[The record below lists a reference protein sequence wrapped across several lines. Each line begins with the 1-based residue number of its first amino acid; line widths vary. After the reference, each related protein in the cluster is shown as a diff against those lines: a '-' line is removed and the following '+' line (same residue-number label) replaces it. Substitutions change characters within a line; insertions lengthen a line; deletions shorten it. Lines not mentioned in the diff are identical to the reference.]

1 MVPFPHARFFF
12 LFFNCLLKKGWI
24 LGDAF
29 LNKYY
34 TAFDFE
40 NQRLGL
46 APAAE
51 YADDRCDRD
60 LDMDVTNFWKNVYGN
75 EDEDVF
81 DPDEYL
87 PDTSN
92 NLDPVGDSDN
102 DSDPVDG
109 NAVESGSDN
118 GIEVGIDQVEQI
130 QPEIGEEPA
139 EVDGD
144 DNDALD
150 DDFFKDQDE
159 SFEVPPPPPQSD
171 ALGDINNDGPGP
183 SQDAVDS
190 WVDEVIDS
198 AGGIP
203 DDEAVSFPDEF
214 PEDSPPS
221 ENGDSSEPDDDAV
234 EADQP
239 GGNPNEAIYEDDNFN
254 VANFLDDNTLDDV
267 FVDLPPASAPFH
279 HEDPDT
285 VDVPSIGGVQKA
297 AKSPHYGLT
306 GTILVIAIMVPII
319 AVLMHRRKSKPSS
332 VSKQQDLFQKTY
344 NRAEKKMLKE
354 HRNLNYRNHTSPRE
368 MDAIDVALDEL
379 SYTHE
384 SFHDEEGGPKEGGNG
399 EDVEDE
405 FVLDSDIL
413 RHMN

>member
-1 MVPFPHARFFF
+1 M
-12 LFFNCLLKKGWI
+12 LKKGWI

-46 APAAE
+46 APSAE
-51 YADDRCDRD
+51 YADDRCERD

-81 DPDEYL
+81 DPGEYL

-92 NLDPVGDSDN
+92 NLDPVGESDN
-102 DSDPVDG
+102 GNDPANG

-130 QPEIGEEPA
+130 QTEIGTEPA

-144 DNDALD
+144 NTDSLD

-171 ALGDINNDGPGP
+171 ALGDINNTDGPGP

-203 DDEAVSFPDEF
+203 KDEAVSFPDEF

-221 ENGDSSEPDDDAV
+221 ENGDDAV

-239 GGNPNEAIYEDDNFN
+239 SGNPNDAMYEDDNFN

-306 GTILVIAIMVPII
+306 GIILVIAIMIPII

-332 VSKQQDLFQKTY
+332 GSKQQELFQKTY

-368 MDAIDVALDEL
+368 MDAIDVALDE
-379 SYTHE
+379 
-384 SFHDEEGGPKEGGNG
+384 EGGPKEGENG